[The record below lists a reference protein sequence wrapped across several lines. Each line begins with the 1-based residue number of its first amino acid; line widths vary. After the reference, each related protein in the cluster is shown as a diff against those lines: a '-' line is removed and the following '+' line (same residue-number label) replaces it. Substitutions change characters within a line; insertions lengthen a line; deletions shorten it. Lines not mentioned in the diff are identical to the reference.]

1 MTPVLKTRG
10 NLPAAY
16 NMTTNPSTSVVAK
29 EADGTIQITFTVPWK
44 EIEEKRLKALGELGK
59 DVEVPGFRKGKAP
72 LTKMAE
78 KLPQD
83 KVIEKTLSGILPKL
97 MGEVISQN
105 KLRIAIYP
113 RFELI
118 SAREGENW
126 QIRAITCEIPEFDLG
141 DYKSEIKGALSTGS
155 IWTPDK
161 GEKPDKEEATSSEK
175 EQKVIE
181 VLLNKIK
188 VTIPKVLIDEE
199 VNVRL
204 SKLLERLEKLGLTLE
219 GYLGSIGKTTQ
230 SLREEYEKQAK
241 NAISLELELSKI
253 ADKEALKV
261 DEKDIDAAIQAGITD
276 PNMKERLNTPEQ
288 RSLIESILKRRKALD
303 FLTSLI

>member
-1 MTPVLKTRG
+1 MTINT
-10 NLPAAY
+10 
-16 NMTTNPSTSVVAK
+16 STSVVAK
-29 EADGTIQITFTVPWK
+29 EADGTIQITLTVPWE
-44 EIEEKRLKALGELGK
+44 EIKEKRLKALEELSK

-72 LTKMAE
+72 LAKIAE

-83 KVIEKTLSGILPKL
+83 KVIEKTLSVILPKL

-118 SAREGENW
+118 TAREGENW

-141 DYKSEIKGALSTGS
+141 DYKSEIKGVLSTGS

-161 GEKPDKEEATSSEK
+161 GEKPDKEEVTPVEK

-199 VNVRL
+199 VNIRL

-230 SLREEYEKQAK
+230 SLRQEYEKQARD
-241 NAISLELELSKI
+241 AISLELELSKI
-253 ADKEALKV
+253 ADKETLKV
-261 DEKDIDAAIQAGITD
+261 DEKDIDAAIQAGSTD
-276 PNMKERLNTPEQ
+276 PNLKEKLNTPEQ